1 LLDLFFIMNSYLFLL
16 PSVHSSFIQF
26 RRSIRHYVF
35 NPVFPGSSVSLLIYT
50 LLIAGLVSCNT
61 KSLPKQKQEV
71 LALKE
76 MNELAT
82 AEYTITKIVKASDNK
97 TWFKFGE
104 RKILISCTGIIK
116 AGIDLSSL
124 NEENI
129 SINDKDI
136 TLYLPAAKIITLNI
150 PAENIKV
157 EHQQTG
163 FWRDQFN
170 NEEQNA
176 LMAQAEQQIRST
188 SDSLGILQS
197 AQTNAQYFI
206 SGFLKRLGYKTV
218 SIEFKAPPK
227 TNKLG

>member
-1 LLDLFFIMNSYLFLL
+1 MKIFHFSASPFVSHILLFGQRISHLAFSSILQTCAGAAVICTFLIII
-16 PSVHSSFIQF
+16 P
-26 RRSIRHYVF
+26 
-35 NPVFPGSSVSLLIYT
+35 
-50 LLIAGLVSCNT
+50 VSCNT
-61 KSLPKQKQEV
+61 KSVPEQKQEI

-82 AEYTITKIVKASDNK
+82 AEYTITKIVKANDDK

-116 AGIDLSSL
+116 ASIDLSSL
-124 NEENI
+124 KDENI

-136 TLYLPAAKIITLNI
+136 TLYLPNAKIITLNI

-157 EHQQTG
+157 EHEQTG
-163 FWRDQFN
+163 FWRDHFS
-170 NEEQNA
+170 NEEQNK
-176 LMAQAEQQIRST
+176 LMVQAERQIRIA

-197 AQTNAQYFI
+197 AQTNAQSFI

-218 SIEFKAPPK
+218 SIQFKAPPK

>member
-1 LLDLFFIMNSYLFLL
+1 MKIVPHFVSFF
-16 PSVHSSFIQF
+16 
-26 RRSIRHYVF
+26 
-35 NPVFPGSSVSLLIYT
+35 GSKVT
-50 LLIAGLVSCNT
+50 LLRRHISHLVLSVALPACLKLIFIFLIINLSSCST
-61 KSLPKQKQEV
+61 KSLPEQKQEI
-71 LALKE
+71 LTLRE

-124 NEENI
+124 KEDNI
-129 SINDKDI
+129 SINNKDI

-176 LMAQAEQQIRST
+176 LMIQAELQIRNT

-197 AQTNAQYFI
+197 AQTNSQSFI

-218 SIEFKAPPK
+218 NIEFKAPPK